1 MKKAL
6 VIPLTDED
14 LLELCRIIIDQD
26 KEAALQFIE
35 QHLKKKANEALEGG

>member
-6 VIPLTDED
+6 VLPLTDED

-26 KEAALQFIE
+26 QAAALQFIN
-35 QHLKKKANEALEGG
+35 QHLKKEVNAALEGG